1 MMRIIQND
9 VIFYSII
16 IHYLRNIA
24 FTFLPQP
31 KIELTATNKPP
42 FLIQLNI
49 MKKKTLNA
57 LLLLTVIGS
66 LTFAAA
72 GCSKKQITPP
82 AGGDAS
88 GGSTLN
94 YPDTGG
100 NDGTLDDTGNKQYG
114 SFGDDEQSD
123 EYKRLH
129 GRSSAQ
135 FQPIYFDFDQSS
147 IRKDMIPHIEAN
159 ATYMKSS
166 SESIVIEGNCDARGT
181 NEYNLAL
188 GERRAI
194 NAKRH
199 MVDLGVDSKRIRT
212 VSYGEERPLFEG
224 QDESSYQYNRRDDF
238 VIE

>member
-1 MMRIIQND
+1 M
-9 VIFYSII
+9 
-16 IHYLRNIA
+16 
-24 FTFLPQP
+24 
-31 KIELTATNKPP
+31 K
-42 FLIQLNI
+42 I
-49 MKKKTLNA
+49 MKKNLNT
-57 LLLLTVIGS
+57 LLLLTLISS
-66 LTFAAA
+66 LTLVAT

-82 AGGDAS
+82 PGGDAA
-88 GGSTLN
+88 GGSSLN
-94 YPDTGG
+94 YPDTGSG
-100 NDGTLDDTGNKQYG
+100 EGTLDETSNRQYG

-123 EYKRLH
+123 EYKRRH

-135 FQPIYFDFDQSS
+135 FQPIYFDFDQST
-147 IRKDMIPHIEAN
+147 IRKDMIPNIEAN
-159 ATYMKSS
+159 ANYMKSS

-194 NAKRH
+194 NAKRY

-224 QDESSYQYNRRDDF
+224 QDETSYQYNRRDDF